1 MSFNPYCEVKKFNQG
16 VYLVF
21 MNFGITIGIT
31 AFCHK
36 YVTSWI
42 LNLYGEQIQEDI
54 LVDPSI
60 LQ

>member
-1 MSFNPYCEVKKFNQG
+1 MKKFNEG
-16 VYLVF
+16 MYLVF
-21 MNFGITIGIT
+21 MNFGITIVMT

-42 LNLYGEQIQEDI
+42 LNLYGEEIPEDI
-54 LVDPSI
+54 LINPAI